1 MTDPASLT
9 LGIIGVVLPSI
20 ELARNIRSVFREIK
34 NAPAQIGRLEHKIQI
49 SRDIL
54 HKLQPTS
61 ESYNGQSR
69 RLIQSLHDDYATSL
83 DRLEGIV
90 KRLGSNP
97 KWKGRCKL
105 LLSQREIQ
113 EIEDLVKEL
122 EGRINLIVTLSM
134 WFVGFTVIKYVLH

>member
-9 LGIIGVVLPSI
+9 LGIVGVVLPSI

-34 NAPAQIGRLEHKIQI
+34 NAPAQVERLKHKIQI

-54 HKLQPTS
+54 HTLQPTS
-61 ESYNGQSR
+61 GSYDGQSR

-83 DRLEGIV
+83 DRLEGVV
-90 KRLGSNP
+90 KSLGSNP
-97 KWKGRCKL
+97 KFKGRYKL
-105 LLSQREIQ
+105 ISSQKEIQ
-113 EIEDLVKEL
+113 EVEDLVKEL

-134 WFVGFTVIKYVLH
+134 WFVEFTVMKYGLR